1 MYYILNDQHIPIP
14 VDDMLVWARWFEGH
28 RDERVVRQE
37 TVGNFWVSTVFLAI
51 DHSFAEGGPP
61 ILFETM
67 VFGPDGQCQ
76 RYSREDSR
84 ESFAE
89 RCTTWE
95 LALEM
100 HARGVRWAR
109 GQLS

>member
-1 MYYILNDQHIPIP
+1 MYYILNDQPIPIP

-37 TVGNFWVSTVFLAI
+37 TVGNFWVSTVFLGI

-67 VFGPDGQCQ
+67 VFGPD
-76 RYSREDSR
+76 DSR